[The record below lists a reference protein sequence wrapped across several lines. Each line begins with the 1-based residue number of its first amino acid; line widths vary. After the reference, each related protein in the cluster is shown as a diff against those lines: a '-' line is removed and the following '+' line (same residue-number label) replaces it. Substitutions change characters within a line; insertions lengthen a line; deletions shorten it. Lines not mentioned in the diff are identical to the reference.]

1 MLAACYKTG
10 VACPSLCEIASGPAL
25 IVYVEFPITRTL
37 SAVIIDFPDR
47 SYYIRLCASDGTRL
61 TQKEWTNMAE
71 NLEPDFTL
79 TGQVVDG
86 KIVLDPFNTD
96 TVSTTD
102 LSGGAD
108 AGGSFVAVNA
118 PFDPESVEV
127 ELVEAELV
135 EA

>member
-1 MLAACYKTG
+1 
-10 VACPSLCEIASGPAL
+10 
-25 IVYVEFPITRTL
+25 
-37 SAVIIDFPDR
+37 
-47 SYYIRLCASDGTRL
+47 
-61 TQKEWTNMAE
+61 MAE